1 MSCSTLVWKS
11 LSHADPLISKDIL
24 RGALTNGREW
34 IFLIVSRKNG
44 DGATYK
50 ESFVHTYDVL
60 HTAKHSPPDIVK
72 PKPDLIAG
80 ILSYWVSRFLFRKS

>member
-1 MSCSTLVWKS
+1 L
-11 LSHADPLISKDIL
+11 LSKDIL

-34 IFLIVSRKNG
+34 IFLIVLCKKDG

-50 ESFVHTYDVL
+50 ESFVHTYDIL
-60 HTAKHSPPDIVK
+60 HTAKHSPPNIVK

-80 ILSYWVSRFLFRKS
+80 ILSYWVSRFLFWNS